1 MDLTSVEDIFEA
13 LKPVMDPEHPIS
25 ITDPRMNI
33 VTTEYIKVDD
43 DLINVR
49 FKPTTP
55 YCPMGGLIGIL
66 IRHRLENVFPESRII
81 VKLIPGSHS
90 QEDAVNSMINDEAK
104 YSNIVQQLEARGM
117 L

>member
-1 MDLTSVEDIFEA
+1 MDLTSVEEIFEA

-25 ITDPRMNI
+25 ITDPQMNI
-33 VTTEYIKVDD
+33 VTKEYINVDD
-43 DLINVR
+43 GLIRVA
-49 FKPTTP
+49 FSPTTP

-66 IRHRLENVFPESRII
+66 IRHRLESVYPESKVI

-90 QEDAVNSMINDEAK
+90 QEDAVNSMINDDAK
-104 YSNIVQQLEARGM
+104 YTNIVQQLEARGM